1 MRIYGS
7 FPMGTVTE
15 ATTSSVLSCRMQIKE
30 GITLT
35 YAVNPTMPASAPCM
49 DSLSSSHASGICA
62 PYGRECT
69 LPSI

>member
-1 MRIYGS
+1 MRIYGF
-7 FPMGTVTE
+7 FPMCTLTE
-15 ATTSSVLSCRMQIKE
+15 VTTSSVLSCRMQIKE

-35 YAVNPTMPASAPCM
+35 YAVNPTMPASATCM
-49 DSLSSSHASGICA
+49 DSLSSPQATGNCG